1 MIRLLYFSQSTDV
14 ISDEQVR
21 NIMESSRRNN
31 PAIGITGVLVHGGG
45 LFMQVLEGP
54 EQAALR
60 MYVKI
65 LDDQRHKNSQIIYIT
80 PTDKRIFVGWS
91 MGVIARND
99 AVEFEQIMEL
109 RSQRRKEVV
118 QSKVFTDAMRGF
130 LKILNDGQRC

>member
-1 MIRLLYFSQSTDV
+1 
-14 ISDEQVR
+14 
-21 NIMESSRRNN
+21 
-31 PAIGITGVLVHGGG
+31 
-45 LFMQVLEGP
+45 MQVLEGP

-118 QSKVFTDAMRGF
+118 QSKVFTDAMRSF
-130 LKILNDGQRC
+130 LKILNDGQRY